1 MVGQS
6 RGWEGLAISPD
17 RRYLY
22 PLFEGPLADDDIQT
36 NRILE
41 FDTKKKH
48 FTGREMMLR
57 LESPGGKVN
66 LAALNVVVGGVTQPA
81 YPGSVAPPAT
91 AGYGLGDLTS
101 INDHQL
107 LFLERDGLGDGV
119 DAPRFKKVFVL
130 DIGKALKRSGFVT
143 KSLLVDLLAVPDP
156 QQVGNDGAFF
166 RFPFNTIESVHVVDQ
181 NTIISA
187 DDNNFP
193 FSNGQV
199 AQQDQRPHRTV
210 GGRRQRADPHP
221 ARHPAGRGQ
230 APPAPAHLSTAE

>member
-1 MVGQS
+1 M
-6 RGWEGLAISPD
+6 
-17 RRYLY
+17 
-22 PLFEGPLADDDIQT
+22 
-36 NRILE
+36 
-41 FDTKKKH
+41 
-48 FTGREMMLR
+48 
-57 LESPGGKVN
+57 
-66 LAALNVVVGGVTQPA
+66 
-81 YPGSVAPPAT
+81 APPAT

-130 DIGKALKRSGFVT
+130 DIGKALKRGGFVT

-193 FSNGQV
+193 FSNGRSRSKTNARTGPLAADDNELILIQLGTPLDVDKRLLRPPPEHRGGVTGSMPSRLRSRGQWRERV
-199 AQQDQRPHRTV
+199 AGATERRR
-210 GGRRQRADPHP
+210 RRQPPTAAMAPDRTRSRPERP
-221 ARHPAGRGQ
+221 APRRTGPALAPGGPPTRRWAP
-230 APPAPAHLSTAE
+230 APPRWP